1 MCAALRYNP
10 ALYLPISIAECMLIS
25 EGVYLETEAWAVC
38 IPDRRLKKNEGDL
51 FVEVCHTALAHFS
64 ATVLNTHLTGNLALS
79 VFHNP
84 PGTMAWL
91 QCQRE

>member
-1 MCAALRYNP
+1 MYAALYYNP
-10 ALYLPISIAECMLIS
+10 ALYLPISIAECVLIS
-25 EGVYLETEAWAVC
+25 EGVYLEIKAWAVC
-38 IPDRRLKKNEGDL
+38 IPDRRLKKEKGRS
-51 FVEVCHTALAHFS
+51 VCGSVHFS
-64 ATVLNTHLTGNLALS
+64 ATVLSTHLTANLALS